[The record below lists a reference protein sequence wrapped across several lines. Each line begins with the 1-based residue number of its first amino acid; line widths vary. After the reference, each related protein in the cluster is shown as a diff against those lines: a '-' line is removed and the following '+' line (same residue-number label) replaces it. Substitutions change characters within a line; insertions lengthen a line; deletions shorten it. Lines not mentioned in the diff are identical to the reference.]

1 MKPIRSIENRLRD
14 YCAVVYGKHVFT
26 NTVLKVGIT
35 FMLENNVIQISAGK
49 LLGVSLLPSSILLVS
64 GIIIW
69 QIWRN
74 KQSRLQTETDVLND
88 ELRQIKKQMA
98 DLQTANSKA
107 ESDESMQTV
116 NTSSAVAQ
124 QTSKKS
130 ASQKSDKS
138 PGEMGLFEC
147 LIEDN
152 IQLRQSSL
160 E

>member
-1 MKPIRSIENRLRD
+1 
-14 YCAVVYGKHVFT
+14 
-26 NTVLKVGIT
+26 
-35 FMLENNVIQISAGK
+35 MLENSVVQISTVK

-69 QIWRN
+69 RIWRN

-98 DLQTANSKA
+98 DLQTANNKA

-116 NTSSAVAQ
+116 NTSSAAQ
-124 QTSKKS
+124 HTSQKS
-130 ASQKSDKS
+130 ASQKSGKS
-138 PGEMGLFEC
+138 PVKMGLFEY

-152 IQLRQSSL
+152 IQLRQSTS
-160 E
+160 